1 MTRKFIG
8 DENLSSNTYQQKLKI
23 YLLLNVIWHD
33 SIHTNIKEILR
44 RKMVSDIMG
53 HPLCG
58 INEFFLL
65 LYPTGLL
72 YKIIHTA

>member
-8 DENLSSNTYQQKLKI
+8 DENLSSNTHQQKLKI
-23 YLLLNVIWHD
+23 YMLLNVIWHD

-58 INEFFLL
+58 INEVFSYFILQ
-65 LYPTGLL
+65 GCCI
-72 YKIIHTA
+72 K